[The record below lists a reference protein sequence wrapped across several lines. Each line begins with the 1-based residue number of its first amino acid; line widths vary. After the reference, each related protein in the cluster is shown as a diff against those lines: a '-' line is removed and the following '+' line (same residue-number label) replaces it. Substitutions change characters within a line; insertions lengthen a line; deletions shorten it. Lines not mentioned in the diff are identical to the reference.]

1 MDINKKH
8 GGARAGAGRRREGN
22 NRVKMNF
29 MLLPEVAAYIR
40 SRGRPS
46 EVIEKIILNNMKSS

>member
-1 MDINKKH
+1 MIIKKDFKMDINKKH

-40 SRGRPS
+40 SRP
-46 EVIEKIILNNMKSS
+46 K